1 MSQLNL
7 SRRKVLALPVGVA
20 ASSVLAQLPSTV
32 VAAEATPKIDNN
44 LDIARIA
51 EEAYIFGYPL
61 VTTYMTRQVMTN
73 VARPEGI
80 RAPINQFANV
90 REYPTAAFTGIT
102 APNADTLY
110 SEGWLDLGPEPIVV
124 SWPDMGD
131 RYYLFPMLDG
141 WTNVIASPG
150 TRTTGTRAQTYVITG
165 PRYQGPLPAGI
176 PRISSPTDLLWVHGR
191 TYCTGTPEDY
201 EKVHALQDQYRLVP
215 LSAWGKGEYKASAGQ
230 VDPSVDM
237 KTAVREQVN
246 NLSPADYFS
255 LLAKL
260 METNGPVAADAPAV
274 AQFTRIGLVP
284 GKALDFA
291 GLSPTIQQAM
301 TTARDAAI
309 KRIMAQEKGGGL
321 ALENGWVV
329 MLKAGVY
336 GTDYVQRA
344 FVTAVGLGANTPE
357 DAVYPFAQNDLG
369 GAKLDGTAK
378 YVIRFAPGAFPP
390 ARGFWSLTMYND
402 KWFFVANPLN
412 RYTLSQ
418 RNQLKRN
425 EDGST
430 DLFLQADNPGPSHE
444 SNWLPTPRGDFI
456 LMFRIYMPA
465 EAPAF
470 SILDGTWKPPA
481 VQKV

>member
-1 MSQLNL
+1 MGRLRM
-7 SRRKVLALPVGVA
+7 SRRGMLTLPIGAA
-20 ASSVLAQLPSTV
+20 ASTAIAQLPAFAQTDLPV
-32 VAAEATPKIDNN
+32 RTNDEAEAAQ
-44 LDIARIA
+44 IATD
-51 EEAYIFGYPL
+51 AYVFGYPL

-80 RAPINQFANV
+80 RSPVNQFANV
-90 REYPTAAFTGIT
+90 REYPTATFTGIT

-110 SEGWLDLGPEPIVV
+110 SEGWLDLGPEPIVL

-131 RYYLFPMLDG
+131 RYYLFPMLDA
-141 WTNVIASPG
+141 WTNVIAAPG
-150 TRTTGTRAQTYVITG
+150 TRTTGGGAQAYVITG
-165 PRYQGPLPAGI
+165 PRYTGPVPADL

-201 EKVHALQDQYRLVP
+201 KKVHALQDQYRLVP
-215 LSAWGKGEYKASAGQ
+215 LSAWGKGEYKPPVSK

-237 KTAVREQVN
+237 KTAVRDQVER
-246 NLSPADYFS
+246 LSPADYFA

-260 METNGPVAADAPAV
+260 MATNGPVAADAA
-274 AQFTRIGLVP
+274 AMAHFARIGLVP
-284 GKALDFA
+284 GQPFDFSTLPPAIQRGVSNAREA
-291 GLSPTIQQAM
+291 G
-301 TTARDAAI
+301 I
-309 KRIMAQEKGGGL
+309 KRIMGQDKGGGL

-329 MLKAGVY
+329 MLKTGVY

-344 FVTAVGLGANTPE
+344 FVTAVGLGANDPK
-357 DAVYPFAQNDLG
+357 DAVYPFTQMDAQ
-369 GAKLDGTAK
+369 GAKLDGKNK

-418 RNQLKRN
+418 RNTLKRN
-425 EDGST
+425 ADGST
-430 DLFLQADNPGPSHE
+430 ELYLQADYPGKDRE
-444 SNWLPTPRGDFI
+444 SNWLPTPQGEFI
-456 LMFRIYMPA
+456 LMFRLYMPE

-470 SILDGTWKPPA
+470 SILDGTWKPPS